1 MDFLCKNCK
10 VQATDAAA
18 ELCIMLVWC
27 TYLIHARSREENP
40 NLLCILL
47 QLSVLV
53 MTELQVALVLP
64 VGLPPGVFGGV
75 RPL

>member
-1 MDFLCKNCK
+1 
-10 VQATDAAA
+10 
-18 ELCIMLVWC
+18 MLVWC